1 MSAPT
6 TIVGKRL
13 PRVDGIEKATGAAK
27 YTADIRLPGML
38 HAKMVRSPHA
48 HARIVSMDTSRAAAL
63 PGVKAILTA
72 ADVPHVLHA
81 GQPHPRAGSLVRDQ
95 YILADKARFAGDGV
109 AVVAAVSEDAAE
121 DALALIAVE
130 YAVLPAVFDP
140 EKALQPD
147 APGIHDTER
156 NLVIPPVIIEAGDVA
171 AGFAEADYIFE
182 GRYVTSRHVP
192 AFMEPYVC
200 VCRPESGGRLT
211 VWSSTQAPFMVRGT
225 LSEVLGIP
233 MSQIRVITEHMGG
246 GFGAKQDLY
255 QAEYLCALLAIQ
267 TGRPVKLEYT
277 REETFVAGR
286 SRHPV
291 IVELKQG
298 VKRDG
303 ALTARQAR
311 FIANSGAYGSHG
323 PGITWVGSA
332 ALGSLHKCPNVR
344 IEGLCVYTNAPIAG
358 AFRGYGAPQAY
369 FALETQMDEI
379 AEALGMDPI
388 ALRLKNA
395 FTPGDL
401 GMAGTPFLSCEL
413 AACLAKGAELIG
425 WEHRQPA
432 GSQPGMLKRGLG
444 VATELHS
451 ATAYPETREA
461 ANAVVVINEDGTV
474 QLRVGAADLGTG
486 AKTVCAQIAAEAL
499 GVRFEDV
506 RVLAGDTDVAPYDL
520 GAYASRTT
528 FLSGG
533 ATQRAA
539 VAAREQLFALAA
551 TRLDV
556 SPEVLEACE
565 GRICVKDAPDRTI
578 SFRDVVQPGP
588 GQPAPVIMGQAG
600 FAPRND
606 YSFAAQFAEVEV
618 DTETGQTRVL
628 RMAAVHD
635 IGKAINPAGAEGQ
648 VEGGLHQGI
657 GYALLEDLAVDPR
670 TGRTL
675 NPNFVDYKLLT
686 AQDMPAIQVA
696 FIESTD
702 PLGPFGAKGVAEDA
716 VCPTA
721 PAILNAIYNAT
732 GVRLNELPA
741 SAERVLT
748 ALKAKLNQE
757 VAIGQ

>member
-1 MSAPT
+1 MSGTT

-38 HAKMVRSPHA
+38 HAKIKRSPHA
-48 HARIVSMDTSRAAAL
+48 HARIVSIDTRRAAAL
-63 PGVKAILTA
+63 PGVKIILTA
-72 ADVPHVLHA
+72 ADVPHLRHA
-81 GQPHPRAGSLVRDQ
+81 GQPEPRAGSLVRDQ
-95 YILADKARFAGDGV
+95 YILADKVRFVGDGV
-109 AVVAAVSEDAAE
+109 AAVAAVSADVAE
-121 DALALIAVE
+121 DALELIAVE
-130 YAVLPAVFDP
+130 YEVLPAVFDA
-140 EKALQPD
+140 EAALQPG
-147 APGIHDTER
+147 APSIHNTER

-171 AGFAEADYIFE
+171 AGFAEADLIFE

-200 VCRPESGGRLT
+200 VCRPEAGGKLT

-255 QAEYLCALLAIQ
+255 QMEYLAALMALR
-267 TGRPVKLEYT
+267 TGRPVRFEYT

-303 ALTARQAR
+303 TLTARQAR
-311 FIANSGAYGSHG
+311 FIANSGGYGSHG

-379 AEALGMDPI
+379 AEALGIDPI
-388 ALRLKNA
+388 ELRLRNA
-395 FTPGDL
+395 FVPGDL

-413 AACLAKGAELIG
+413 ASCMKKGAELIG
-425 WEHRQPA
+425 WHDRQAA
-432 GSQPGMLKRGLG
+432 GSGRGTLKRGLG
-444 VATELHS
+444 MATELHS
-451 ATAYPETREA
+451 ATAYPETRET

-486 AKTVCAQIAAEAL
+486 AKTVCAQIAAEEL
-499 GVRFEDV
+499 GVRFEDI
-506 RVLAGDTDVAPYDL
+506 RVMAGDTDVVPYDL

-539 VAAREQLFALAA
+539 AAVREQLFALAA
-551 TRLDV
+551 ARLDV
-556 SPEVLEACE
+556 PLEDLEAC
-565 GRICVKDAPDRTI
+565 GGKICVSGAPDKMI
-578 SFRDVVQPGP
+578 SFRELVQPAQGH
-588 GQPAPVIMGQAG
+588 PAPVIAGQAG

-618 DTETGQTRVL
+618 DTETGQARML
-628 RMAAVHD
+628 RMVAVHD
-635 IGKAINPAGAEGQ
+635 IGRAINPAAAEGQ

-657 GYALLEDLAVDPR
+657 GYGLIEDMVIDPR

-686 AQDMPAIQVA
+686 AQDMPEMQVA
-696 FIESTD
+696 FIEAAD

-716 VCPTA
+716 LCPTA
-721 PAILNAIYNAT
+721 PAITNAIYNAL
-732 GVRLNELPA
+732 GIRIRDLPA
-741 SAERVLT
+741 SAERVLA
-748 ALKAKLNQE
+748 ALQE
-757 VAIGQ
+757 RGPEEAPSGR

>member
-1 MSAPT
+1 MSEPT

-27 YTADIRLPGML
+27 YTGDIRLPGML
-38 HAKMVRSPHA
+38 HAKIKRSPHA
-48 HARIVSMDTSRAAAL
+48 HARIVSIDTSRAARL
-63 PGVKAILTA
+63 PGVKAILTSD
-72 ADVPHVLHA
+72 DVPHVLHA
-81 GQPHPRAGSLVRDQ
+81 GQPEPRAGSLVRDQ
-95 YILADKARFAGDGV
+95 YILADKVRFFGDGV
-109 AVVAAVSEDAAE
+109 AAVAAVSEDVAE
-121 DALALIAVE
+121 EALDLIAVE
-130 YAVLPAVFDP
+130 YEVLPAVFDP
-140 EKALQPD
+140 EEAMQPG
-147 APGIHDTER
+147 APSIHGTER
-156 NLVIPPVIIEAGDVA
+156 NLVIPPVIIESGDVA
-171 AGFAEADYIFE
+171 AGFAEADFIFE
-182 GRYVTSRHVP
+182 DRYVTSRHVP

-200 VCRPESGGRLT
+200 ICRPESGGKLT

-303 ALTARQAR
+303 TLTARQAR
-311 FIANSGAYGSHG
+311 YIANSGGYGSHG

-369 FALETQMDEI
+369 FALEAQMDVI

-388 ALRLKNA
+388 ELRLKNA
-395 FTPGDL
+395 FVPGDL

-413 AACLAKGAELIG
+413 EACLEKGAELIG
-425 WEHRQPA
+425 WEKRKA
-432 GSQPGMLKRGLG
+432 TGSQPGTVKRGLG

-451 ATAYPETREA
+451 ATAYPETRET

-474 QLRVGAADLGTG
+474 QLRIGAADLGTG
-486 AKTVCAQIAAEAL
+486 AKTVCAQVAAEEL
-499 GVRFEDV
+499 GVRFEDI
-506 RVLAGDTDVAPYDL
+506 RVMAGDTDVVPYDL

-539 VAAREQLFALAA
+539 AAAREQLFVLAA
-551 TRLDV
+551 AKLGV
-556 SPEVLEACE
+556 SASDLESC
-565 GRICVKDAPDRTI
+565 GGKICVKNAPDKTI
-578 SFRDVVQPGP
+578 SFREVVQPGP
-588 GQPAPVIMGQAG
+588 GQPSPVIMGQAG

-628 RMAAVHD
+628 RMVAVHD
-635 IGKAINPAGAEGQ
+635 IGRAINPDGAEGQ

-657 GYALLEDLAVDPR
+657 GYGLIEDMAIDPR

-686 AQDMPAIQVA
+686 AQDMPEMQVA
-696 FIESTD
+696 FIESAD

-721 PAILNAIYNAT
+721 PALVNAIYNAV
-732 GVRLNELPA
+732 GVRIKELPA
-741 SAERVLT
+741 TAERVLA
-748 ALKAKLNQE
+748 ALQE
-757 VAIGQ
+757 KEREEVSIGQ